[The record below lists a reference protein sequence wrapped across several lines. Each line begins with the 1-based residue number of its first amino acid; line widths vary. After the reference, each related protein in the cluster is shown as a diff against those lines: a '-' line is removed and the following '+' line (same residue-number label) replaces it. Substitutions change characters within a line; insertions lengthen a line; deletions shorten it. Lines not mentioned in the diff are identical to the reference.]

1 MAGTRGHG
9 APRRGRAR
17 FSGGSAR
24 HRPSRS
30 PGLNVLLVTL
40 DTTRADHIGA
50 YGYATAKTRYLD
62 GLAREGVMF
71 THAYA
76 HAPITLPSHA
86 SIFTGLLPPVHGARN
101 NGNFYVPERLP
112 TLTTALKDAGY
123 RTGAFVSSFILD
135 RRYGLARGFDVY
147 DDRMQGAQAQVL
159 ALEAERR
166 GDRTALALGA
176 WLARQASTA
185 PGSPWFAWLHLYD
198 PHEPYSPPL
207 PFRDMFKDAPYDG
220 EIAFD
225 DAVLASVLDTLGRL
239 GQRDRTLIAVV
250 GDHGESLGEHGE
262 ETHSMFVY
270 ECDLRVPLV
279 LWRPGLVPAGRVVST
294 PVRAI
299 DLAPTLLELVGA
311 PPLAGAQGRSL
322 APLWAGERETPRP
335 VYAETY
341 MPQLYMNWAPL
352 RSLRDARYKLIDAP
366 RPELYDLDRDPS
378 ELVNLYEAR
387 RPLADTLRQQL
398 ERVSGGEGAMNV
410 GGLDREAL
418 EKLAALGYIGAGTHE
433 SVGSRG
439 AERDPK
445 DVIGV
450 FNRLR
455 NANSAVRAR
464 NPQAAL
470 PIVEEVLSEDP
481 DNPFARLV
489 KGSAYMALGD
499 NARAVTWFERYLE
512 RVPRSSYA
520 HLWIAI
526 CHLRMGRQEAARRE
540 AEAALAIDPRY
551 TDARVLRAGVLAS
564 RGQYDAAI
572 ADLREAVTTDPAK
585 PQVRLDLASV
595 LREAGRLTEARA
607 EYDRLLQSNPDDV
620 AALTGLGV
628 LQAHGGAL
636 ADAERT
642 LRRALQVEPGA
653 LDARFDLAEV
663 LVRQGRPS
671 EAMAE
676 YRQISESQEAP
687 PRARERA
694 RQSLARL
701 AR

>member
-1 MAGTRGHG
+1 MSRRRKRAPAEPQGG
-9 APRRGRAR
+9 APQAASPAARTRSRTLLAGAAIGAGVIVLCAVVWLRRGTAVVPP
-17 FSGGSAR
+17 
-24 HRPSRS
+24 PSTGPRD
-30 PGLNVLLVTL
+30 NILLVTL

-50 YGYATAKTRYLD
+50 YGYAKAKTRYLD
-62 GLAREGVMF
+62 GLASEGVMF
-71 THAYA
+71 TRAYA

-112 TLTTALKDAGY
+112 TLTTVLKEAGY

-135 RRYGLARGFDVY
+135 RRYGLARGFDIY
-147 DDRMQGAQAQVL
+147 DDQMQGAHAQVL

-176 WLARQASTA
+176 WLAQQAATA

-198 PHEPYSPPL
+198 PHEPYSPPQ

-225 DAVLASVLDTLGRL
+225 DAILASVLDTLGRL

-250 GDHGESLGEHGE
+250 ADHGESLGEHGE

-270 ECDLRVPLV
+270 ECDIRVPLV
-279 LWRPGLVPAGRVVST
+279 LWRPGRLPGGQVVSA
-294 PVRAI
+294 PVRTI

-311 PPLAGAQGRSL
+311 SPLPGAQGHSL
-322 APLWAGERETPRP
+322 AALWAGAREALRP

-341 MPQLYMNWAPL
+341 MPQLYMNWAAL
-352 RSLRDARYKLIDAP
+352 RSLSDARYKLIDAP

-387 RPLADTLRQQL
+387 RPLADTLRREL

-418 EKLAALGYIGAGTHE
+418 EKLAALGYVGAGTHE
-433 SVGSRG
+433 GGGPRG
-439 AERDPK
+439 PERDPK

-455 NANSAVRAR
+455 SANSAVRAR

-470 PIVEEVLSEDP
+470 PIVEEVLREDP

-489 KGSAYMALGD
+489 KGSAFMALGD
-499 NARAVTWFERYLE
+499 NARAVEWFERYLE

-526 CHLRMGRQEAARRE
+526 CYLRLGRQEAARRE

-564 RGQYDAAI
+564 RGEYDAAI
-572 ADLREAVTTDPAK
+572 ADLRD
-585 PQVRLDLASV
+585 
-595 LREAGRLTEARA
+595 GR
-607 EYDRLLQSNPDDV
+607 DD
-620 AALTGLGV
+620 
-628 LQAHGGAL
+628 
-636 ADAERT
+636 
-642 LRRALQVEPGA
+642 
-653 LDARFDLAEV
+653 
-663 LVRQGRPS
+663 RPS
-671 EAMAE
+671 
-676 YRQISESQEAP
+676 
-687 PRARERA
+687 
-694 RQSLARL
+694 
-701 AR
+701 